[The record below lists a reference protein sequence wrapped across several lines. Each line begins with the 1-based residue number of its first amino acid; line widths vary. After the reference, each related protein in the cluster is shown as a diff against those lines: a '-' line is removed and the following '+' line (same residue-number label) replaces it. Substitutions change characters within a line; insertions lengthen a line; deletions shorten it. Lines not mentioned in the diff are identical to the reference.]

1 MVINNRKFEALGKE
15 IKSRFFSHNNPASN
29 FADEEFKEK
38 CLQIFNDF
46 EKTRL
51 VFLLNNSGMPPAK
64 AVLLI
69 LCEYYDLGQDKVLS
83 ERDSQNLG
91 ALLTFVFKDVMKY
104 EVVKERATVGINGV
118 KVGRVFSKKDSR
130 IKSAFAG
137 W

>member
-1 MVINNRKFEALGKE
+1 MVITESQFEMIGKE
-15 IKSRFFSHNNPASN
+15 IGSKFFSHNIPASN
-29 FADEEFKEK
+29 FADDEFKEK

-51 VFLLNNSGMPPAK
+51 VFMLNNGGMPPAK

-130 IKSAFAG
+130 KNGSFG
-137 W
+137 CW